1 MATKES
7 LQKKLGRVRPPR
19 VHITY
24 EVHTGGAIEK
34 REIPFVVGVL
44 ADLSGMP
51 DEPLPKLRDPKRK
64 FTEIDR
70 DNFDQVMA
78 KQKPRLVFKVDNKLG
93 TGKDLLP
100 VELKFEK
107 LADFEPQNVA
117 KQVKGLNDLLELRS
131 KLKNLQSSLFG
142 NDKLEE
148 LLQEAIS
155 QTEAKRQSGG
165 TESAEPERKG

>member
-24 EVHTGGAIEK
+24 DVHTGGAIEK
-34 REIPFVVGVL
+34 REIPFIVGVL

-51 DEPLPKLRDPKRK
+51 EEPLPKMKDPKRK

-78 KQKPRLVFKVDNKLG
+78 KQKPRIVFKVDNKLG
-93 TGKDLLP
+93 GGKDLLP

-107 LADFEPQNVA
+107 LSDFEPQNVA
-117 KQVKGLNDLLELRS
+117 KQVKPMNDLLELRS
-131 KLKNLQSSLFG
+131 KLSNLRSSLFG

-148 LLQEAIS
+148 LLQDAIK
-155 QTEAKRQSGG
+155 QTESQSGAP
-165 TESAEPERKG
+165 AEEEKKG

>member
-1 MATKES
+1 MGEKAS

-24 EVHTGGAIEK
+24 DVETGGAIEK

-51 DEPLPKLRDPKRK
+51 EEPLPKMKDPKRK

-70 DNFDQVMA
+70 DNFDEVMA

-93 TGKDLLP
+93 EGKDLLP
-100 VELKFEK
+100 VELKFKK
-107 LADFEPQNVA
+107 LSDFEPQNVA
-117 KQVKGLNDLLELRS
+117 SQVKPLKDLMELRND
-131 KLKNLQSSLFG
+131 LKNLQSTLFG

-148 LLQEAIS
+148 LLQEAITK
-155 QTEAKRQSGG
+155 TEALRKGG
-165 TESAEPERKG
+165 TESSGEPEKKG